1 MAGSQKIGRRG
12 LMLGSAAAGAG
23 LVVGGTRP
31 VAAQQ
36 AGGGTTMDSRS
47 AFVGAARAGDYTFAA
62 ADARGADGS
71 LGGARDAAS
80 QAPATLENLRT
91 TLRVMGQSPDGVVS
105 LLVLL
110 ASYDDLDA
118 VSRIVDAYF
127 PDPARYPAICYLG
140 VAALDG
146 GCLVRVDA
154 IATTSADRGAFTT
167 PGVPLARG
175 AKSHGMRVGDLYFLS
190 SVDAGDT
197 AGSAVTLD
205 EMSRQTTTVLDR
217 IDTILRGQGRQLGD
231 VGRTFMFMADLRVRE
246 GYGQGRRARYQGVFA
261 LDEFPANSGIGIP
274 RLGPN
279 LLLRSVAI
287 ASGGPKAYVS
297 SDKVRLT
304 PGSFSQSIQFGHWL
318 YLAGQD
324 AIDMNNQTLAIGDVA
339 EQTTI
344 SLQHIKDVMEA
355 AGGTLEDVVKTTVYV
370 VQGQN
375 LDRAL
380 DAYRRFF
387 TANTRGGWLPA
398 GVTLGVA
405 ELATD
410 CLVEIDAVGY
420 VGPR

>member
-1 MAGSQKIGRRG
+1 
-12 LMLGSAAAGAG
+12 
-23 LVVGGTRP
+23 
-31 VAAQQ
+31 
-36 AGGGTTMDSRS
+36 
-47 AFVGAARAGDYTFAA
+47 
-62 ADARGADGS
+62 
-71 LGGARDAAS
+71 
-80 QAPATLENLRT
+80 
-91 TLRVMGQSPDGVVS
+91 
-105 LLVLL
+105 
-110 ASYDDLDA
+110 
-118 VSRIVDAYF
+118 
-127 PDPARYPAICYLG
+127 
-140 VAALDG
+140 
-146 GCLVRVDA
+146 
-154 IATTSADRGAFTT
+154 
-167 PGVPLARG
+167 
-175 AKSHGMRVGDLYFLS
+175 
-190 SVDAGDT
+190 
-197 AGSAVTLD
+197 
-205 EMSRQTTTVLDR
+205 VLDR